1 MKHIDQL
8 RWTQIIFW
16 FSTLLLCVY
25 SARWEDN
32 LAIRLRGS
40 QQINR
45 HPRVGIV
52 MMIHDEEDLLPY
64 WLRYHSAIVGVENI
78 VILDQRSKSEKTQLI
93 LRTWSQERQLK
104 VLWDQGPY
112 SAKGDLTYSAF
123 QRYLSNIDI
132 ALPLDSDEFLV
143 AYNESKPV
151 FSSNLILDELRN
163 FWENKTACWGFQQ
176 YYLSLQLSLNDSLK
190 SVHYFYPSEYLSHNA
205 KKMIRWENL
214 RALDHGSHTPTLS
227 NGSCVTAFNHLGLL
241 HYHFRNPLI
250 TVERAL
256 NDAQG
261 FGYLPSNVTLET
273 LKEYR
278 SHLDELVKRRVDGS
292 HKIHQLLKYL
302 DKGLPGL
309 LHSNPVASLLDLF
322 TIDDIVH
329 KIEADSRTGDG
340 KDQSTHS

>member
-1 MKHIDQL
+1 MKHIHRLQL
-8 RWTQIIFW
+8 TQIIFW

-52 MMIHDEEDLLPY
+52 MMIHDEEDLLDY
-64 WLRYHSAIVGVENI
+64 WLHYHSAIVGVENI

-143 AYNESKPV
+143 AFNGSTPV
-151 FSSNLILDELRN
+151 FSKSVIVDELRG
-163 FWENKTACWGFQQ
+163 FWDSKAACWGFQQ
-176 YYLSLQLSLNDSLK
+176 YYPSLQLSLEDSLR
-190 SVHYFYPSEYLSHNA
+190 SVHYFSPVVYTLKTA

-241 HYHFRNPLI
+241 HYHFRNPFI

-273 LKEYR
+273 LKDHR
-278 SHLDELVKRRVDGS
+278 PKLDELVKRGVAGN
-292 HKIHQLLKYL
+292 HKLQQLVKYL

-309 LHSNPVASLLDLF
+309 LHTNPVASLLDLF

-329 KIEADSRTGDG
+329 KVERDSGSVEGMD
-340 KDQSTHS
+340 KVL

>member
-1 MKHIDQL
+1 
-8 RWTQIIFW
+8 
-16 FSTLLLCVY
+16 
-25 SARWEDN
+25 
-32 LAIRLRGS
+32 
-40 QQINR
+40 
-45 HPRVGIV
+45 
-52 MMIHDEEDLLPY
+52 MMIHDDEDLLPY

-176 YYLSLQLSLNDSLK
+176 YYPSLQLSLEDSLR
-190 SVHYFYPSEYLSHNA
+190 SVHYFSPVVYTLKTA

-241 HYHFRNPLI
+241 HYHFRNPFI

-278 SHLDELVKRRVDGS
+278 SHLDELVKRRVDG
-292 HKIHQLLKYL
+292 
-302 DKGLPGL
+302 
-309 LHSNPVASLLDLF
+309 
-322 TIDDIVH
+322 
-329 KIEADSRTGDG
+329 
-340 KDQSTHS
+340 